1 MNNDKINELTTVA
14 STVRQIWYSM
24 VDDQVKEY
32 NEESDRV
39 LDDVAAALESLRQAL
54 IKARTFKEWYV
65 PLSA

>member
-1 MNNDKINELTTVA
+1 MNNDKINELTNVA

-54 IKARTFKEWYV
+54 IKARTFKE
-65 PLSA
+65 